1 MYRQEVERSRT
12 KNEVEEKEE
21 EKEEEGK
28 QQQNKT
34 KNKQAVETKLRVMTS
49 LKRGFAEEELSF
61 TPASV
66 LRLIPLFTSSRRQ
79 KSTYSF
85 DRRQGD
91 HRAYIIHTAS

>member
-1 MYRQEVERSRT
+1 M
-12 KNEVEEKEE
+12 EEKEE
-21 EKEEEGK
+21 EKEEAGK
-28 QQQNKT
+28 QQQRKNKT
-34 KNKQAVETKLRVMTS
+34 KKQAVETKLRVMTS
-49 LKRGFAEEELSF
+49 LKRGFTEEELSCM
-61 TPASV
+61 PASV